1 MPTYIKALDGIRGLG
16 ILFVLGYHYIRLN
29 DFDWTMLSF
38 SWVWIQMFFVQSGFL
53 ITSILL
59 ESRQQSFTG
68 YLGQFYWRRALR
80 ILPIYMAYVLA
91 AAITFAIWREPDGF
105 DRRLP
110 YLLTFSYNLNWL
122 TNDPEQISVWFVHFW
137 SLAVEE
143 QFYLVWPLGVFLLSL
158 RQLRWALAVIVLLAP
173 VFRYWFVG
181 SLIASGY
188 SQQVAGEIS
197 YSFAISQLDA
207 FALGAA
213 IPIFN
218 LHERVK
224 RPGQW
229 ALAMAVL
236 VLAAGAINLWLLRG
250 DGVHLH
256 ATSLGLVVNQT
267 SNLQHVWSYT
277 PVNVLFM
284 FVVLYL
290 IAPRYDGLF
299 TNTMLVALGKIVYG
313 MYVVHLGILLLIS
326 RFNRDFLN
334 SHAVAFTMGFMLT
347 FGVAYLSYRYFEKP
361 ILSFRD
367 YWRPRKPPVTAT
379 SVAPVVD

>member
-16 ILFVLGYHYIRLN
+16 IVFVLAYHYIRLN

-53 ITSILL
+53 ITAILL
-59 ESRQQSFTG
+59 ESRQQSFSG

-91 AAITFAIWREPDGF
+91 AALTFAIWREPDGF
-105 DRRLP
+105 ERRLP

-143 QFYLVWPLGVFLLSL
+143 QFYLVWPIGVFLMSL
-158 RQLRWALAVIVLLAP
+158 RQLRWSLVAIVLIAP
-173 VFRYWFVG
+173 AFRYWFVD
-181 SLIASGY
+181 SLIATGY
-188 SQQVAGEIS
+188 SRQVAGELS
-197 YSFAISQLDA
+197 YSFAVSQLDA

-218 LHERVK
+218 LQQRIK
-224 RPGQW
+224 RPGWW
-229 ALAMAVL
+229 AVAVTALLLAG
-236 VLAAGAINLWLLRG
+236 GAINVWLLRG
-250 DGVHLH
+250 EGVHIH
-256 ATSLGLVVNQT
+256 PTSLGLVVNQT
-267 SNLQHVWSYT
+267 NNLQHVWSYT

-290 IAPRYDGLF
+290 IAPRYEGVF
-299 TNTMLVALGKIVYG
+299 NNAVLVALGKIVYG
-313 MYVVHLGILLLIS
+313 MYVFHMGILLLIS
-326 RFNRDFLN
+326 RFNREFLN
-334 SHAVAFTMGFMLT
+334 SHGVAFAIGFTLT
-347 FGVAYLSYRYFEKP
+347 FVVAYLSYRYFEKP
-361 ILSFRD
+361 ILAFRD
-367 YWRPRKPPVTAT
+367 YWRPRKQPLTPRPMA
-379 SVAPVVD
+379 SAVD